1 MMCWIVKDF
10 GGFLY
15 GLGKIFQA
23 AFNVEGSLK
32 KGRVFSDYNGF
43 AINNQ
48 SSTMLVNFG
57 GSLHWYRLLQ
67 AHHNILTKKISVALR
82 YTNP

>member
-32 KGRVFSDYNGF
+32 KGRVFSGCL
-43 AINNQ
+43 
-48 SSTMLVNFG
+48 LV
-57 GSLHWYRLLQ
+57 L
-67 AHHNILTKKISVALR
+67 
-82 YTNP
+82 